1 MLESED
7 GNTSVTGLRVSQIL
21 DESKRESSQPRLSA
35 IMRETVDRKLTTG
48 GMRATD
54 ILAEHDPYEERKDN
68 KKIGNS
74 SEKADYVNAGI

>member
-1 MLESED
+1 
-7 GNTSVTGLRVSQIL
+7 
-21 DESKRESSQPRLSA
+21 
-35 IMRETVDRKLTTG
+35 MRETVDRKLTTG

-74 SEKADYVNAGI
+74 SEKADYMNAGI